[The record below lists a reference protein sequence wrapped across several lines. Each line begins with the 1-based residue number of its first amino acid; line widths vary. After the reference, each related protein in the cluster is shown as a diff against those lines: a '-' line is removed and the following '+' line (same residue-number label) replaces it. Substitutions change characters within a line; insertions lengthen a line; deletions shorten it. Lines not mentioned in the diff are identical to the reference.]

1 MTITMIKDHRW
12 WPGRRVAVVTLAL
25 CSSGALGQEPA
36 SLVRVDTVRNEP
48 LAQTVPVLGRLV
60 AKRAGTVAARI
71 AGPVAEVLVEVGS
84 PVTAGDVIAK
94 LDAETLDAAHAV
106 AKAQRG
112 EAMARLATSEAELL
126 LAEQE
131 RRRLERLKDATSK
144 KLFEDAQQ
152 GVAIAAARVEE
163 SRAALLSAEAA
174 VRLTDLNLAYTQV
187 RAPYDGV
194 VTEKLIE
201 VGSYVQAGQALV
213 HLVSDQQ
220 LEVEADVPFE
230 RLGGMQPGSTVDI
243 SLDDG
248 TRHMAEV
255 RTVIPT
261 ENPQT
266 RTRRVRFVPKFSE
279 TRYAL
284 AVDQS
289 VTVYV
294 PAGAPREVLSVHKD
308 AINKG
313 GGRDMVFVVVKETV
327 NEHEIMLAKPRPVSL
342 GEAVGNRF
350 EVLNGLQ
357 PGERVVVRGNERLR
371 PNTPVRVDESA
382 S

>member
-1 MTITMIKDHRW
+1 MVKDHRR
-12 WPGRRVAVVTLAL
+12 WPALGIAVVLV
-25 CSSGALGQEPA
+25 SSVSLYVPSVYAQQPP

-84 PVTAGDVIAK
+84 PVAADEVIAR
-94 LDAETLDAAHAV
+94 LDAETLEAAHAI
-106 AKAQRG
+106 AKARRG
-112 EAMARLATSEAELL
+112 EATARLATSKAELV
-126 LAEQE
+126 LADQE

-144 KLFEDAQQ
+144 SLYEDAVQ

-163 SRAALLSAEAA
+163 SRAALVSAEAA
-174 VRLTDLNLAYTQV
+174 VRLTDLNLAYAQV

-194 VTEKLIE
+194 VTETLIE

-230 RLGGMQPGSTVDI
+230 RLGGMQPGAVVDI
-243 SLDDG
+243 ALDDG
-248 TRHMAEV
+248 TRHVAEV
-255 RTVIPT
+255 RTVVPT

-266 RTRRVRFVPKFSE
+266 RTRRVRFIPRFSE

-289 VTVYV
+289 VTVHV

-313 GGRDMVFVVVKETV
+313 SGSDMVFVVVKETV
-327 NEHEIMLAKPRPVSL
+327 DEREVMLAKPRPVRL
-342 GEAVGNRF
+342 GEPVGNRF

-371 PNTPVRVDESA
+371 PNMPVLVDESA